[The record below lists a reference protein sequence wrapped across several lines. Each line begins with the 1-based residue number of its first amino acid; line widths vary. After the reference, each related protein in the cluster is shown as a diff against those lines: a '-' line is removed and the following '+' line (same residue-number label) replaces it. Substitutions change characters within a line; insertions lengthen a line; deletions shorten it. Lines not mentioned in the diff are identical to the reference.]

1 MAMFPKNPHVQ
12 FLDPT
17 ADSCRPNP
25 KLWRPFA
32 IKQGLGKALFV
43 SSFLGG
49 LIACGRQHEDP
60 STPAITGGRN
70 VGVSSSLPTRRS
82 TLALTEPDLLAK
94 GRSFCSAVL
103 IAPKVALTAA
113 HCVTDQNGEP
123 LDPKGM
129 VVGAGTSLQT
139 TQGKSIPIVA
149 TAVHRR
155 WRPGALELG
164 DWTDFNDLALLNL
177 EKTPE
182 NARPVA
188 LIHPKRP
195 LRKGDRLSL
204 AGYGVTSTRSID
216 DTGVL
221 RSVLVRIAD
230 LEDDIHIFMTEGA
243 RRPGA
248 ALAPSG
254 PEGRRKLHPI
264 HAGACAGDSGGPA
277 YRKRED
283 GKTWEVVGITS
294 FGTEMERV
302 DGTPGEHYC
311 TGSNGYTNLAP
322 YAHYIKAASK
332 ALSDGPSCQGAT
344 FEFDE
349 EGLKPLSRGICPSRS
364 DVDN

>member
-1 MAMFPKNPHVQ
+1 MAMFPKNAHGH
-12 FLDPT
+12 FLSST
-17 ADSCRPNP
+17 ADSWQKPRKTC
-25 KLWRPFA
+25 RPFA
-32 IKQGLGKALFV
+32 VKKGLEKALLL

-49 LIACGRQHEDP
+49 LTACGRHQEAP
-60 STPAITGGRN
+60 SNPAITGGRN

-103 IAPKVALTAA
+103 IAPKVAMTAA

-123 LDPKGM
+123 LDPSGM
-129 VVGAGTSLQT
+129 VVGSGTSLKA
-139 TQGKSIPIVA
+139 TQEKSIPIVA

-164 DWTDFNDLALLNL
+164 DWTDFNDLALLYL
-177 EKTPE
+177 DKTPE
-182 NARPVA
+182 NTRPVP
-188 LIHPKRP
+188 LIHPKKP
-195 LRKGDRLSL
+195 LKKGDRLSL

-248 ALAPSG
+248 ALDPSG

-322 YAHYIKAASK
+322 YAHYIEAASK
-332 ALSDGPSCQGAT
+332 ALSEGRGCLGAT

-364 DVDN
+364 EFEK

>member
-1 MAMFPKNPHVQ
+1 
-12 FLDPT
+12 
-17 ADSCRPNP
+17 
-25 KLWRPFA
+25 
-32 IKQGLGKALFV
+32 
-43 SSFLGG
+43 
-49 LIACGRQHEDP
+49 
-60 STPAITGGRN
+60 
-70 VGVSSSLPTRRS
+70 
-82 TLALTEPDLLAK
+82 LAK

-113 HCVTDQNGEP
+113 HCVTDHEGEP
-123 LDPKGM
+123 LDPKGI
-129 VVGAGTSLQT
+129 VVGAGTSLKK
-139 TQGKSIPIVA
+139 TQEKSIAVVA

-164 DWTDFNDLALLNL
+164 DWTDFNDLALLYL
-177 EKTPE
+177 DKTPE
-182 NARPVA
+182 NAQPVA
-188 LIHPKRP
+188 LIHPKKP
-195 LRKGDRLSL
+195 IKKGDRLSL

-221 RSVLVRIAD
+221 RSVLVRVAD

-248 ALAPSG
+248 ALSPFG

-277 YRKRED
+277 YRKGED

-302 DGTPGEHYC
+302 DGTPGEQYC

-332 ALSDGPSCQGAT
+332 ALSEGSGCPGAT

-349 EGLKPLSRGICPSRS
+349 EGLKSLSRGTC
-364 DVDN
+364 